1 MDERLEM
8 TLKMRLPIRFS
19 LLAAIVMLTAPLG
32 ASRPLFTTAFPP
44 AEFADHRARV
54 FDAIGDAVAVLQ
66 GAPELS
72 SYLRFRQNNHFFY
85 LTGVEAPRAL
95 VLLDGRTKTTTL
107 FLAPANDA
115 MVRAEGP
122 VLVAG
127 KDAERLTGIADIR
140 PRDAFRE
147 TFTALVGAGR
157 TVYTPFRGES
167 VAAVTPDAVQR
178 HGAAAAA
185 DPWDEQPSREA
196 GFRQKLAVAAPAASI
211 RDLDPILDKLRVTK
225 TAREIAAIRESTRV
239 AGLAMAEAM
248 RSASPGMHEH
258 EIEAIGDWV
267 FKAHAAQ
274 GIAYFGL
281 VATGANAIYPH
292 YHAGTDELKDGDL
305 VLFDYAPDIDYYS
318 SDVTRM
324 FPANGRFSPAQ
335 RELYGTY
342 VKLYSALMA
351 GIRPGAAPSAIM
363 SQVVPVMD
371 RIVSSTS
378 FSQPAYRAAAER
390 FVDGFRHNT
399 RNRLGHFVGMEVHD
413 VSTDF
418 DTLTPGM
425 VFTIEPQLVVPEER
439 IYVRLEDVIVVTPTG
454 YENLSS
460 FVPIDIE
467 GIEKTMAEAGRF
479 ESHHV
484 PESALR
490 P

>member
-1 MDERLEM
+1 M
-8 TLKMRLPIRFS
+8 
-19 LLAAIVMLTAPLG
+19 LLRCRSVLLIAILLLTTSLG
-32 ASRPLFTTAFPP
+32 ASRPLFTTTFPP
-44 AEFADHRARV
+44 SEFAEHRARV
-54 FDAIGDAVAVLQ
+54 FDAIGDAVAVVQ
-66 GAPELS
+66 GAPELP

-107 FLAPANDA
+107 FLAAANEA
-115 MVRAEGP
+115 MVRSEGP
-122 VLVAG
+122 LLVVGAE
-127 KDAERLTGIADIR
+127 AERLTGITDIR
-140 PRDAFRE
+140 PRDAFRQA
-147 TFTALVGAGR
+147 FVAAVGAGR

-167 VAAVTPDAVQR
+167 IAAVTPDAVQR
-178 HGAAAAA
+178 HAAATSA
-185 DPWDEQPSREA
+185 DPWDGQPSRE
-196 GFRQKLAVAAPAASI
+196 GIFREKLVAAAAGASV

-248 RSASPGMHEH
+248 RSAAPGMHEH
-258 EIEAIGDWV
+258 EVEAIGDWI
-267 FKAHAAQ
+267 FKSHSAQ

-281 VATGANAIYPH
+281 VASGANAIYPH

-324 FPANGRFSPAQ
+324 FPANGHFSPAQ

-342 VKLYSALMA
+342 VKLYSALLA
-351 GIRPGAAPSAIM
+351 GIRPGAAPSAIIN
-363 SQVVPVMD
+363 QVVPAMD
-371 RIVSSTS
+371 RIVSSTT
-378 FSQPAYRAAAER
+378 FSRPAYRAAAEH

-418 DTLTPGM
+418 DVLTPGM

-439 IYVRLEDVIVVTPTG
+439 IYIRLEDVIVVTPGG
-454 YENLSS
+454 YENLSA
-460 FVPIDIE
+460 FVTIDIE

-479 ESHHV
+479 EGQRHT
-484 PESALR
+484 ESAAR
-490 P
+490 R

>member
-1 MDERLEM
+1 M
-8 TLKMRLPIRFS
+8 TPSEPSGLFMRLVFRSS
-19 LLAAIVMLTAPLG
+19 LLIAMVLLTTPLG
-32 ASRPLFTTAFPP
+32 ALRPLFTTVFPP
-44 AEFADHRARV
+44 SEFAEHRAGV
-54 FDAIGDAVAVLQ
+54 FDAIGDAVAVVQ
-66 GAPELS
+66 GAPELP

-85 LTGVEAPRAL
+85 LTGVETPRAL
-95 VLLDGRTKTTTL
+95 VLLDGRTRTTTL
-107 FLAPANDA
+107 FLAPANEA
-115 MVRAEGP
+115 MVRSEGP

-127 KDAERLTGIADIR
+127 ADAERLTGVADVR

-147 TFTALVGAGR
+147 SFVAAVGAGR

-167 VAAVTPDAVQR
+167 IAAVTPDAVQR
-178 HGAAAAA
+178 HAAAAAA
-185 DPWDEQPSREA
+185 DPWDGQPSREA
-196 GFRQKLAVAAPAASI
+196 TFREKLAAAAPGASV
-211 RDLDPILDKLRVTK
+211 RDLDPILDKLRVIK

-248 RSASPGMHEH
+248 RSAAPGMHEH
-258 EIEAIGDWV
+258 DIEAIGDWI
-267 FKAHAAQ
+267 FKSHGAQ

-324 FPANGRFSPAQ
+324 FPANGHFSPTQ

-351 GIRPGAAPSAIM
+351 GIRPGAAPSAIIE
-363 SQVVPVMD
+363 QTVPVMD
-371 RIVSSTS
+371 RIVSSTT
-378 FSQPAYRAAAER
+378 FSRPAYRAAAER
-390 FVDGFRHNT
+390 FVDGFRHNS

-418 DTLTPGM
+418 DVLKPGM

-439 IYVRLEDVIVVTPTG
+439 LYFRLEDVIVVTPGG
-454 YENLSS
+454 YENLSA
-460 FVPIDIE
+460 FVPVDME

-479 ESHHV
+479 EPQRHT
-484 PESALR
+484 ESAAR
-490 P
+490 R